1 MNLPDRATVVD
12 LGSMSGPSFDP
23 HVILALVALFLAL
36 VVVLLVIAAADS
48 PRSHGR

>member
-12 LGSMSGPSFDP
+12 LGSGPSFDP
-23 HVILALVALFLAL
+23 HVVWALVALFLAL

-48 PRSHGR
+48 PRTHGR